1 MNTLGIETSFGE
13 WDIKAQAS
21 KIDTTFDT
29 YMPIGYFIGGG
40 QLTNLSY
47 DISDPQNPIVNFDG
61 TYRDV
66 DYSTK
71 LLVDA
76 IGGLYTCLLYTSPSP
91 RDQRGSRMPSSA

>member
-1 MNTLGIETSFGE
+1 MGYCSSS
-13 WDIKAQAS
+13 K

-40 QLTNLSY
+40 QLKNLSY

-66 DYSTK
+66 DYPVK

-76 IGGLYTCLLYTSPSP
+76 IGGLYTETE
-91 RDQRGSRMPSSA
+91 QFKMI